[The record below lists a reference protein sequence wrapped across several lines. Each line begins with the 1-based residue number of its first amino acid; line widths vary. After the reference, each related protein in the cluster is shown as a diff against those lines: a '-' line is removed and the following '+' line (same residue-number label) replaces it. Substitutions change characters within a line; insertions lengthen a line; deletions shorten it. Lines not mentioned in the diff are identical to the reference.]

1 MLKGFLKTT
10 YKLNVLPVRM
20 THARDPKQM
29 FLKTQEEKDEEAKE
43 AETAKDR
50 HRQA

>member
-1 MLKGFLKTT
+1 MCVAVNESHKNPLTK
-10 YKLNVLPVRM
+10 M

-29 FLKTQEEKDEEAKE
+29 LLKTQEKKDEEAEE
-43 AETAKDR
+43 AETATDR

>member
-1 MLKGFLKTT
+1 
-10 YKLNVLPVRM
+10 M

-29 FLKTQEEKDEEAKE
+29 FLKTQEEKDEQAKE